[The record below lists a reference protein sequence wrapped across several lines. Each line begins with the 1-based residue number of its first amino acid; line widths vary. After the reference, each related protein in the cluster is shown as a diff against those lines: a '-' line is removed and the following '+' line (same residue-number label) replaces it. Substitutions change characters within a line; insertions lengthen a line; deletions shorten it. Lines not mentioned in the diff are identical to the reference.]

1 MTIIALLVTAL
12 YWAIIARMIIGWF
25 PNTFPQ
31 DHPITRL
38 LYNITEPIL
47 APIRRMVYKGGPFD
61 LSPMI
66 AIIFLLLVTIV
77 LGGGG
82 LF

>member
-1 MTIIALLVTAL
+1 MTIIVMLVTAL
-12 YWAIIARMIIGWF
+12 YWAIIARVIIGWF
-25 PNTFPQ
+25 PNTFPP

-47 APIRRMVYKGGPFD
+47 APIRKMVYRGGPFD

-66 AIIFLLLVTIV
+66 AIIFLLLVSIA